1 MADDLNVGTGAAPE
15 PQEQVSKPI
24 DDSAKNLLVELGGKI
39 SSLEKELRGL
49 QGRQDKSES
58 AIRSQ
63 LAEYDKLIK
72 KGMSHDE
79 AVETLENKQNET
91 SALTELQKQ
100 VADLAKHVKG
110 NGNAQSASQEVVQ
123 AFADL
128 GLDTKDPAVII
139 EMQKYKDVD
148 GAVAGAYKF
157 KKSMSEKPTP
167 TSAQASSLTAVP
179 KPVTRETLKAEYLKD
194 IQAVR
199 GSKAAV
205 KAVQSKYKE
214 KGLDVE
220 NIAFSV

>member
-1 MADDLNVGTGAAPE
+1 MVDDLKVGDGAAPE

-79 AVETLENKQNET
+79 AVETLENKHNET

-100 VADLAKHVKG
+100 VADLAAHIKG

-128 GLDTKDPAVII
+128 GLDPKDPAVII
-139 EMQKYKDVD
+139 EMQKYKGVD
-148 GAVAGAYKF
+148 DAVAGAYKF
-157 KKSMSEKPTP
+157 KKSMSQAPTP
-167 TSAQASSLTAVP
+167 TQAQAPASPSAPTAVNVSALQEELYGLVRTP
-179 KPVTRETLKAEYLKD
+179 TAKGAMTRIIEIQDALK
-194 IQAVR
+194 
-199 GSKAAV
+199 KAGA
-205 KAVQSKYKE
+205 
-214 KGLDVE
+214 
-220 NIAFSV
+220 

>member
-1 MADDLNVGTGAAPE
+1 MVDDLKVGDGAAPE

-91 SALTELQKQ
+91 STLTALQKQ
-100 VADLAKHVKG
+100 VADLAAHIKG

-128 GLDTKDPAVII
+128 GLDPKDPAVII
-139 EMQKYKDVD
+139 EMQKYKGVD
-148 GAVAGAYKF
+148 DAVAGAYKF
-157 KKSMSEKPTP
+157 KKSMSQAPTP
-167 TSAQASSLTAVP
+167 TQAQAPASPSAPTAVNVSALQEELYGLVRTP
-179 KPVTRETLKAEYLKD
+179 TAKGAMTRIIEIQDALK
-194 IQAVR
+194 
-199 GSKAAV
+199 KAGA
-205 KAVQSKYKE
+205 
-214 KGLDVE
+214 
-220 NIAFSV
+220 